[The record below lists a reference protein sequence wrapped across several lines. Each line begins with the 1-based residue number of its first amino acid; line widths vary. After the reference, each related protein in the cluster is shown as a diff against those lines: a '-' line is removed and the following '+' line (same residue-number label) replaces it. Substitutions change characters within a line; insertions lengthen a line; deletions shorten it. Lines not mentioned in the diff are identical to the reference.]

1 MAAKER
7 FKINTWYDV
16 PFKYDRRS
24 KKHGESSSN
33 VKITKVFVSN
43 LPEGC
48 SSADLVHVMKGFGV
62 IQGTYIARK
71 YDKLGKRF
79 GFVSFI
85 NIEDPLRLEEDLK
98 DVWIGSYKLYAV
110 LAIFV
115 NGMKVQGKETKV
127 WKPVS
132 DIGANLPVDVNGES
146 DKVKDSN
153 GPSRVGTRS
162 FRDTLLN
169 MDTGKEVLDITIKDE
184 VVVRNPWN
192 GLGLL
197 GKVKDFS
204 SLNRLRS
211 WLSESVNCK
220 VTIKYLGGF
229 SVILVYGSIEEKNWF
244 FDKKGVWDK
253 VFVSLD
259 AWEGQIWEYE
269 RVAWLK
275 VLGRQ

>member
-1 MAAKER
+1 MAEKER

-33 VKITKVFVSN
+33 VKITKVFVLN

-110 LAIFV
+110 LARFV

-132 DIGANLPVDVNGES
+132 DIGADLPVDVNGES

-211 WLSESVNCK
+211 WLSESVNYK

-229 SVILVYGSIEEKNWF
+229 SIILVYGSIEEKNWF
-244 FDKKGVWDK
+244 FDKKRGV
-253 VFVSLD
+253 
-259 AWEGQIWEYE
+259 GQG
-269 RVAWLK
+269 VCFPGCM
-275 VLGRQ
+275 GRTNMGV